1 MEQLSIDIGNRIVEL
16 RKQKYLSQEKLAYM
30 AEIDRTYM
38 TGIERGKRK
47 ISVFILD
54 KIVKALDTN
63 LSDFFNDKRF
73 VDGR

>member
-63 LSDFFNDKRF
+63 LSDFFF
-73 VDGR
+73 FF